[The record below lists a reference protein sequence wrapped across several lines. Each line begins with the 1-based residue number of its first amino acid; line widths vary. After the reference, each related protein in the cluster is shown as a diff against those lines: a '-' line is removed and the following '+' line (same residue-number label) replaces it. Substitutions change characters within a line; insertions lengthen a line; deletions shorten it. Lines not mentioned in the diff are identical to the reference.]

1 MKPFADRFFGKLLQ
15 TGDMPNSHINYSAT
29 SIKVR

>member
-1 MKPFADRFFGKLLQ
+1 MKPFTDRLFGKLLQ
-15 TGDMPNSHINYSAT
+15 TGDMPNSRINYSAT

>member
-1 MKPFADRFFGKLLQ
+1 MKPFFGKLLQ
-15 TGDMPNSHINYSAT
+15 TGDMPNSRINYSAT

>member
-1 MKPFADRFFGKLLQ
+1 MKSFADRLFGKLLQ
-15 TGDMPNSHINYSAT
+15 TGDMPNSRINYSAT

>member
-1 MKPFADRFFGKLLQ
+1 MKPFADRLFGKLLH
-15 TGDMPNSHINYSAT
+15 TGEMPNSRINYSAT